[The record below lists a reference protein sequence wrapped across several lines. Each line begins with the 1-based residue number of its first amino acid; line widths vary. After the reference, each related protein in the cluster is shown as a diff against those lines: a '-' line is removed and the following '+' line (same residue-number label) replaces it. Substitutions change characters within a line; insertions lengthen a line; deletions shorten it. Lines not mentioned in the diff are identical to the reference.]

1 MAIAG
6 EQTKILGCKLDKML
20 CLIDLDCYYC
30 VKKELNQKNLKK
42 LVRDFILNNLFL
54 KSDF

>member
-1 MAIAG
+1 MAIVG

-20 CLIDLDCYYC
+20 CSIGLDCYCC